1 MSYVTQIGGN
11 DIKDKELR
19 DSMNNSLKHSISSI
33 NEKIELLRIAI
44 MAIGQTV
51 LGLCGVIEKL
61 NDANAI
67 KKKYLQTFRNAE
79 GGASDDYDFGGV
91 LDNLA
96 VVLLNLAEFNL
107 SYSYKVGEHGHV
119 LERWENAIEVC
130 QKASAHDYYYKVG
143 DSESGQIER
152 AVNGVENGNNSM
164 HDLIAKT
171 RGSYSD
177 TTIYS
182 DKNIF

>member
-33 NEKIELLRIAI
+33 NEKIESLRIAI

-61 NDANAI
+61 DNTNAI
-67 KKKYLQTFRNAE
+67 KKKYLQTFRNAAGE
-79 GGASDDYDFGGV
+79 ANSYYDFGGV

-96 VVLLNLAEFNL
+96 VVLLNLAESNL
-107 SYSYKVGEHGHV
+107 SYNYKVGEHGIAS
-119 LERWENAIEVC
+119 ERWENAIEVC
-130 QKASAHDYYYKVG
+130 KKVSAYDYYYKVG
-143 DSESGQIER
+143 VYYDFQHY
-152 AVNGVENGNNSM
+152 N
-164 HDLIAKT
+164 
-171 RGSYSD
+171 
-177 TTIYS
+177 
-182 DKNIF
+182 F